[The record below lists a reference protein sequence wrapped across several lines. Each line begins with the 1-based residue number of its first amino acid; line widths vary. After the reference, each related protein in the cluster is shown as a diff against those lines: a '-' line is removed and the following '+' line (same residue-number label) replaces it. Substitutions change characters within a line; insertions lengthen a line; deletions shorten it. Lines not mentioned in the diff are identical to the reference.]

1 MDLQKKGR
9 GGEGGILQRNR
20 EKSLQKKKKQK
31 KNNNK
36 RVLVIYECKS
46 ADFSIVCVKYTVRI
60 CQDILNLIQLCSFN
74 NSYGMCYSG
83 EQWGILL

>member
-20 EKSLQKKKKQK
+20 ENSFK
-31 KNNNK
+31 KNKKNQNNK
-36 RVLVIYECKS
+36 RVLVIYECRS

-74 NSYGMCYSG
+74 NSYGICYSG

>member
-20 EKSLQKKKKQK
+20 ENSFKKSKTKK
-31 KNNNK
+31 NK

-74 NSYGMCYSG
+74 NSYGICYSG

>member
-20 EKSLQKKKKQK
+20 ENSFEKSKKKK
-31 KNNNK
+31 NNK

-46 ADFSIVCVKYTVRI
+46 ADFSIVFVKYTVRI

-74 NSYGMCYSG
+74 NSYGICYSG